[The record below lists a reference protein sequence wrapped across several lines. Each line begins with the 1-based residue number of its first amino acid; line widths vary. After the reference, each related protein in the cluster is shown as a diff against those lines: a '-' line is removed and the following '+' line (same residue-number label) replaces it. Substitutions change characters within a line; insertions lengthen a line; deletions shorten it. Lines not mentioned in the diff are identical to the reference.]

1 MFDKATDARLV
12 AKEARTR
19 GWEIAT
25 RNALPIATINT
36 PGGGVTHA
44 EIRDM

>member
-1 MFDKATDARLV
+1 LRKKHARLV

-25 RNALPIATINT
+25 RNALPNLATINT
-36 PGGGVTHA
+36 PGGGVTDA